1 MNDSLARLLAAR
13 QITTDADRADERLT
27 AERRDRAAR
36 TYRPE
41 TPEDALTAIV
51 RARSGRPDV
60 ECRMIVQRVLD
71 EHGGLPDTPE
81 GHARFLAAL
90 LGASDLALTTGEG

>member
-13 QITTDADRADERLT
+13 QITTDADRADDRLT
-27 AERRDRAAR
+27 VERRDRTAR
-36 TYRPE
+36 TWKPE
-41 TPEDALTAIV
+41 TPQDALTAIV

-60 ECRMIVQRVLD
+60 ECRLIVQRLLE
-71 EHGGLPDTPE
+71 EHGELPDTPA

-90 LGASDLALTTGEG
+90 LDAADLALTTGDG